1 MRITLT
7 AGQAVSIHGWWKPKS
22 GLTWGDVISNEALG
36 FTSLLAFNLTEND
49 LYVLQPDLQAW
60 VRTGKAT
67 LQDCPRMRRWDA
79 HPIKDFKADLSD
91 IIRAEWSSETMART
105 GLTFEELRGVGLT
118 VEAMPLM
125 NYTLM
130 MWANIGFKR
139 HHADEMPH
147 NLLFTLFGMSKQDV
161 LSSLRTQ

>member
-1 MRITLT
+1 M
-7 AGQAVSIHGWWKPKS
+7 
-22 GLTWGDVISNEALG
+22 
-36 FTSLLAFNLTEND
+36 
-49 LYVLQPDLQAW
+49 LQPDLQAW
-60 VRTGKAT
+60 VRAGRAV
-67 LQDCPRMRRWDA
+67 LNDCPRMKAWDA
-79 HPIKDFKADLSD
+79 HPIRDFKADLAD
-91 IIRAEWSSETMART
+91 MIGMHWPPEILTQMGVTYDELLELGLTPETMN
-105 GLTFEELRGVGLT
+105 LF
-118 VEAMPLM
+118 